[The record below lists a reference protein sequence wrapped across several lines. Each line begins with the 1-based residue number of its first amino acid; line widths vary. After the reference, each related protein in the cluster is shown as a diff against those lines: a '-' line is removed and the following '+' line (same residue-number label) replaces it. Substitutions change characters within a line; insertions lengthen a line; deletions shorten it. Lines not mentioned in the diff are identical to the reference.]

1 MSIYRKK
8 AREWASKYSI
18 WTRKLTVMFW
28 PNTPPPGPW
37 TCQTFSRPVSIYDDP
52 GAKGLKLLLERLH
65 TQRAL
70 CSASAPALEGVL
82 YKGQQV
88 VELTHILDPMNFKT
102 QISLK
107 LGFDKISYQQNMKCG
122 NSSGKVC
129 DRITYVQEESGFN
142 YCLYSV
148 CNSLLK

>member
-1 MSIYRKK
+1 MTQEPRVLNS
-8 AREWASKYSI
+8 
-18 WTRKLTVMFW
+18 
-28 PNTPPPGPW
+28 
-37 TCQTFSRPVSIYDDP
+37 FSNSFI
-52 GAKGLKLLLERLH
+52 H
-65 TQRAL
+65 SFIL

-102 QISLK
+102 LLKEITLK

-122 NSSGKVC
+122 NSSGKVY

-148 CNSLLK
+148 YNSLLK